1 LKVLK
6 CFMSRGCDL
15 GMKNARGHTPLDL
28 ATTQETRDLI
38 NRALGTVKCKGK
50 FCGGSKFDF
59 KNVRFYCESCGNFFA
74 ETCCTRDEY
83 FENKNSTI
91 KERPVCF
98 CSTCL
103 HKIKVAEKELEEA
116 IGTH

>member
-1 LKVLK
+1 
-6 CFMSRGCDL
+6 
-15 GMKNARGHTPLDL
+15 MKNARGHTPLDL

-50 FCGGSKFDF
+50 HCGGSKFDF

-83 FENKNSTI
+83 YEDKNSTV

-103 HKIKVAEKELEEA
+103 QKIKLAEKELEEA